1 MKINIILKYPELFI
15 LLQKIYSTSKF
26 ENYNI
31 KIDPISEQKNY
42 STSKFKN
49 YNIEID
55 PTPNDNYPNLFNYDS
70 NRKIL
75 IDYVDEKKKPYT
87 ASYIYTVDKDGSI
100 YFALARK
107 VPDNAR
113 IRISGPNTGAAG
125 TELEYYGK
133 WGSIGGG
140 VSKKN
145 INYLFE
151 AVNEIKNEAGLNFLK
166 NTNDVFVNLNLLQDR
181 ENKFKNTLNKLILRD
196 YKYLPNLDGGNINIK
211 GCLFLFEMK
220 SETFFEYFPKYPETK
235 GGAVLV
241 QSSFGEIDLVTSMN
255 ADTMFEQQQN
265 SILYEK
271 NNLII
276 SYAVDSFNTFV
287 IPYFQKKGIEFSF
300 YDKENNKKVD
310 KIKRIIDKDPLADPY
325 KKKYREVPG
334 RNYKDES

>member
-1 MKINIILKYPELFI
+1 MKIDIILNYPELFF
-15 LLQKIYSTSKF
+15 LLQKNYSTSKF

-31 KIDPISEQKNY
+31 EIDPI
-42 STSKFKN
+42 
-49 YNIEID
+49 
-55 PTPNDNYPNLFNYDS
+55 PNDNYPNLFNYDS
-70 NRKIL
+70 NRQIL
-75 IDYVDEKKKPYT
+75 IDYVDEKKKPFT
-87 ASYIYTVDKDGSI
+87 ASYIYTVDEDGSI

-113 IRISGPNTGAAG
+113 IRISNPNTGAAG
-125 TELEYYGK
+125 TKLKYMGK

-145 INYLFE
+145 INYLE
-151 AVNEIKNEAGLNFLK
+151 DAVNEIKNEAGLNFLK
-166 NTNDVFVNLNLLQDR
+166 NTNDVFVNFKNLQNR

-220 SETFFEYFPKYPETK
+220 SDIFFNYFPKYPKTK
-235 GGAVLV
+235 GGANLV

-255 ADTMFEQQQN
+255 TDTMFEQQQN
-265 SILYEK
+265 YILDK
-271 NNLII
+271 NNNLII

-287 IPYFQKKGIEFSF
+287 IPYFKKKEIKFSF

-310 KIKRIIDKDPLADPY
+310 KIKSINDINHLDDPY
-325 KKKYREVPG
+325 GKKYKEVSKG
-334 RNYKDES
+334 NYKDES